1 MSNKIRFIIILRVA
15 ICKLLSSS
23 SSSSSYQT
31 LEGYATPEGTK
42 KYMDYA
48 ISQRRPRSHFKPFD
62 SLQLSS
68 IGMGTYLGQLSE
80 EDDQAVENAV
90 YQSVKSG
97 AVNVIDTAINYR
109 AMRSEKSIGR
119 ALLRLVNE
127 RIISRDQVFVS
138 TKNGYIT
145 NDGDYPNIDVMEYIH
160 RMYIQT
166 EVITADDISSGYN
179 VINPNYL
186 TKCIDKSLMNMH
198 ISTID
203 LVYIHNAFESWYQD
217 VSREQ
222 FMEMLAKAF
231 EVYEKYRAKNKIRYY
246 GMATWTCFRV
256 PSSSPEYLS
265 LEQAVKSAESIG
277 GQDHGFRF
285 IQLPYNLAYSEA
297 LLLRNQSVGSEENL
311 TILQAAAKLNIGIF
325 TSIPLFQGRLLR
337 SQIPNYGNVTDPVAK
352 LLQIIRSSP
361 SVIAPLIGQKKAE
374 HVEENLKTANMP
386 PLSEEEFKQAIRIL
400 TSQQL

>member
-1 MSNKIRFIIILRVA
+1 MSNKIRFVIILHVD
-15 ICKLLSSS
+15 ISEPLSSS
-23 SSSSSYQT
+23 SPYQT
-31 LEGYATPEGTK
+31 VEGFATSEGTK
-42 KYMDYA
+42 NYTEYA
-48 ISQRRPRSHFKPFD
+48 ISQGRPISHFKSFD
-62 SLQLSS
+62 SLHLSS
-68 IGMGTYLGQLSE
+68 IGMGTYLGQPSE

-90 YQSVKSG
+90 FESVKSG

-119 ALLRLVNE
+119 ALLRLVKD
-127 RIISRDQVFVS
+127 RIISRDQIFIS

-166 EVITADDISSGYN
+166 DVITADDISSGYN
-179 VINPNYL
+179 IINPNYL
-186 TKCIDKSLMNMH
+186 AKCIDKSLMNMH
-198 ISTID
+198 VSSID
-203 LVYIHNAFESWYQD
+203 LVYLHNAFESWYQD

-222 FMEMLAKAF
+222 FMEMLVKAF

-256 PSSSPEYLS
+256 PPTSPEYLS
-265 LEQAVKSAESIG
+265 LEQAVKSAESVG
-277 GQDHGFRF
+277 GKDHGFRF

-297 LLLRNQSVGSEENL
+297 LLLRNQSVGSEGNL

-325 TSIPLFQGRLLR
+325 TSIPLFQGRLLS
-337 SQIPNYGNVTDPVAK
+337 SQIPNYGGVTDPVAK
-352 LLQIIRSSP
+352 LVQIIRSSP

-400 TSQQL
+400 TSQQI

>member
-1 MSNKIRFIIILRVA
+1 VSNKIRFVIILHVD
-15 ICKLLSSS
+15 ISEPLSSS
-23 SSSSSYQT
+23 SSPYQT
-31 LEGYATPEGTK
+31 VEGFATSEGTK
-42 KYMDYA
+42 NYTEYA
-48 ISQRRPRSHFKPFD
+48 ISQGRPISHFKSFD
-62 SLQLSS
+62 SLHLSS
-68 IGMGTYLGQLSE
+68 IGMGTYLGQPSE

-90 YQSVKSG
+90 FESVKSG

-119 ALLRLVNE
+119 ALLRLVKDK
-127 RIISRDQVFVS
+127 IISRDQIFIS

-166 EVITADDISSGYN
+166 DVITADDISSGYN
-179 VINPNYL
+179 IIHPNYL
-186 TKCIDKSLMNMH
+186 AKCIDKSLMNMH
-198 ISTID
+198 VSSID

-222 FMEMLAKAF
+222 FMEMLVKAF

-256 PSSSPEYLS
+256 PPTSPEYLS
-265 LEQAVKSAESIG
+265 LEQAVKSAESVG
-277 GQDHGFRF
+277 GKDHGFRF

-311 TILQAAAKLNIGIF
+311 TILQAAEKLNIGIF

-337 SQIPNYGNVTDPVAK
+337 SQIPDYGGISDPIAK
-352 LLQIIRSSP
+352 LVQIIRSSP

-400 TSQQL
+400 TSHQI

>member
-1 MSNKIRFIIILRVA
+1 MSNKIRFVIILHVD
-15 ICKLLSSS
+15 ISEPLSSS
-23 SSSSSYQT
+23 SSPYQT
-31 LEGYATPEGTK
+31 VEGFATSEGTK
-42 KYMDYA
+42 NYTEYA
-48 ISQRRPRSHFKPFD
+48 ISQGRPISHFKSFD
-62 SLQLSS
+62 SLHLSS
-68 IGMGTYLGQLSE
+68 IGMGTYLGQPSE
-80 EDDQAVENAV
+80 EDDQAIENAV
-90 YQSVKSG
+90 FESVKSG

-119 ALLRLVNE
+119 ALLRLVKDK
-127 RIISRDQVFVS
+127 IISRDQIFIS

-166 EVITADDISSGYN
+166 DVITADDISSGYN
-179 VINPNYL
+179 IINPNYL
-186 TKCIDKSLMNMH
+186 AKCIDKSLMNMH
-198 ISTID
+198 VSSID

-222 FMEMLAKAF
+222 FMEMLVKAF
-231 EVYEKYRAKNKIRYY
+231 EVYEKYRIKNKIRYY

-256 PSSSPEYLS
+256 PPTSPEYLS
-265 LEQAVKSAESIG
+265 LEQAVKSAESVG
-277 GQDHGFRF
+277 GKDHGFRF

-297 LLLRNQSVGSEENL
+297 LLLRNQSVRSEENL
-311 TILQAAAKLNIGIF
+311 TILQAAEKLNIGIF

-337 SQIPNYGNVTDPVAK
+337 RQIPDYGGISDPIAK
-352 LLQIIRSSP
+352 LVQIIRSSP

-400 TSQQL
+400 TSQQI

>member
-1 MSNKIRFIIILRVA
+1 
-15 ICKLLSSS
+15 LSSS
-23 SSSSSYQT
+23 SSSSSSSPYQI
-31 LEGYATPEGTK
+31 LEGYATPQGTK
-42 KYMDYA
+42 KYTEYS
-48 ISQRRPRSHFKPFD
+48 ISQGKPISHFKTFD
-62 SLQLSS
+62 NLHLSS
-68 IGMGTYLGQLSE
+68 IGMGTYLGQISK

-97 AVNVIDTAINYR
+97 AANVIDTAINYR

-119 ALLRLVNE
+119 ALLHLVNDK
-127 RIISRDQVFVS
+127 IISRDQVFVS

-145 NDGDYPNIDVMEYIH
+145 NDGDYPNVDVMEYIH

-186 TKCIDKSLMNMH
+186 AKCIEKSLMNMH

-217 VSREQ
+217 VSRKQ

-231 EVYEKYRAKNKIRYY
+231 EVYEQYRAKNKIRYY

-256 PSSSPEYLS
+256 TEESPEYLS
-265 LEQAVKSAESIG
+265 LEQAVKCAESVG
-277 GQDHGFRF
+277 GQDHGFKF

-311 TILQAAAKLNIGIF
+311 TILQAAGKLNIGVF
-325 TSIPLFQGRLLR
+325 TSIPLFHGRLLR
-337 SQIPNYGNVTDPVAK
+337 SQIPNYGNVTDPIAK

-361 SVIAPLIGQKKAE
+361 SVIAPLIGQKKVE
-374 HVEENLKTANMP
+374 HVEENLKIADIP
-386 PLSEEEFKQAIRIL
+386 PLSEEEFKQAVRIL
-400 TSQQL
+400 TNQQL

>member
-1 MSNKIRFIIILRVA
+1 MSNKIRFVIILHVD
-15 ICKLLSSS
+15 ISEPLSSS
-23 SSSSSYQT
+23 SSPYQT
-31 LEGYATPEGTK
+31 VEGFATSEGTK
-42 KYMDYA
+42 NYTEYA
-48 ISQRRPRSHFKPFD
+48 MSQGRPISHFKSFD
-62 SLQLSS
+62 SLHLSS
-68 IGMGTYLGQLSE
+68 IGMGTYLGQPSE

-90 YQSVKSG
+90 FESVKSG
-97 AVNVIDTAINYR
+97 AINVIDTAINYR

-119 ALLRLVNE
+119 ALLRLVKDK
-127 RIISRDQVFVS
+127 IILRDQIFIS

-166 EVITADDISSGYN
+166 DVITADDISSGYN
-179 VINPNYL
+179 IINPNYL
-186 TKCIDKSLMNMH
+186 AKCIDKSLMNMH
-198 ISTID
+198 VSSID

-222 FMEMLAKAF
+222 FMEMLVKAF

-256 PSSSPEYLS
+256 PPTSPEYLS
-265 LEQAVKSAESIG
+265 LEQAVKCAESVG
-277 GQDHGFRF
+277 GKDHGFRF

-337 SQIPNYGNVTDPVAK
+337 SQIPNYGNITDPVAK

-386 PLSEEEFKQAIRIL
+386 PLSEEEFEQAVRIL

>member
-1 MSNKIRFIIILRVA
+1 MHVDISEP
-15 ICKLLSSS
+15 LSSS
-23 SSSSSYQT
+23 SSPYQT
-31 LEGYATPEGTK
+31 VEGFATSEGTK
-42 KYMDYA
+42 NYTEYA
-48 ISQRRPRSHFKPFD
+48 ISQGRPISHFKSFD
-62 SLQLSS
+62 SLHLSS
-68 IGMGTYLGQLSE
+68 IGMGTYLGQPSE

-90 YQSVKSG
+90 FESVKSG

-119 ALLRLVNE
+119 ALLRLVKDK
-127 RIISRDQVFVS
+127 IISRDQIFIS

-166 EVITADDISSGYN
+166 DVITADDISSGYN
-179 VINPNYL
+179 IINPNYL
-186 TKCIDKSLMNMH
+186 AKCIDKSLMNMH
-198 ISTID
+198 VSSID

-222 FMEMLAKAF
+222 FMEMLVKAF

-256 PSSSPEYLS
+256 PPTSPEYLS
-265 LEQAVKSAESIG
+265 LEQAVKSAESVG
-277 GQDHGFRF
+277 GKDHGFRF

-297 LLLRNQSVGSEENL
+297 LLLRNQSVRSEENL
-311 TILQAAAKLNIGIF
+311 TILQAAEKLNIGIF

-337 SQIPNYGNVTDPVAK
+337 SQIPDYGGISDPVAK
-352 LLQIIRSSP
+352 LVQIIRSSP

-386 PLSEEEFKQAIRIL
+386 PLSEEEVKQAIRIL
-400 TSQQL
+400 TSQQI

>member
-1 MSNKIRFIIILRVA
+1 LHVA

-23 SSSSSYQT
+23 SSSSSPYQII
-31 LEGYATPEGTK
+31 EGYATPRGTK
-42 KYMDYA
+42 KYTEYA
-48 ISQRRPRSHFKPFD
+48 ASQTRPKSHFKTFD
-62 SLQLSS
+62 NLHLSS
-68 IGMGTYLGQLSE
+68 IGMGTYLGELSK

-97 AVNVIDTAINYR
+97 AVNVIDTALNYR

-119 ALLRLVNE
+119 ALLRLVND

-186 TKCIDKSLMNMH
+186 AKCIDKSLMNMH

-222 FMEMLAKAF
+222 FMEMLVKAF

-256 PSSSPEYLS
+256 PSGSPEYLS
-265 LEQAVKSAESIG
+265 LEQAVKSAESVG

-325 TSIPLFQGRLLR
+325 TSIPLFQGRLLS

-361 SVIAPLIGQKKAE
+361 SVIAPLIGQKKPE